1 MTDRR
6 DFDGQSQLPDVL
18 AALLAL
24 VLPAEQ
30 HELIPR
36 LTGMVAECKGVSE
49 HRGKLW
55 GELSEIEGNVVANKV
70 GVIAREILG
79 TGRPAAATGDRCT
92 EPLSSMI
99 AATPLEALI
108 LEQTAEA
115 VIYANREGVIERW
128 NAAAAAT
135 FGYPAVEALGQK
147 LDLMIPEH
155 LRNAHWRGFDAAMAS
170 GKTRLGGRPTLTR
183 GLHKSGKKLYVEM
196 SFAVVLDDAGST
208 LGSVAVA
215 RDVTERVAREK
226 AAAGGARQP

>member
-1 MTDRR
+1 
-6 DFDGQSQLPDVL
+6 
-18 AALLAL
+18 
-24 VLPAEQ
+24 
-30 HELIPR
+30 
-36 LTGMVAECKGVSE
+36 
-49 HRGKLW
+49 
-55 GELSEIEGNVVANKV
+55 
-70 GVIAREILG
+70 
-79 TGRPAAATGDRCT
+79 
-92 EPLSSMI
+92 MI

-226 AAAGGARQP
+226 AAAGGVGH